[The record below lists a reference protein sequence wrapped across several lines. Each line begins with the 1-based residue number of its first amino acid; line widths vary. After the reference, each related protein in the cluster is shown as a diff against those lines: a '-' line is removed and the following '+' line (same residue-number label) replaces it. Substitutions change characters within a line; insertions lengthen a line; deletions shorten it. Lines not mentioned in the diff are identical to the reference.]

1 MASFPFFQKLDKV
14 LVLAVVSLSFFSLLE
29 LTGMAQNNAVYAV
42 YQHKQLLFIALGIAA
57 MFAVSFIDYRFFKNN
72 SYAVMLLYVLSLVFL
87 ALLLVLGSK
96 IKGATSWFRLGE
108 FAFGPIE
115 ITKIAI
121 VMVLAKYFSARHI
134 EVHRVFHI
142 VLSFAYVAI
151 PLALILLQPDLGSA
165 IIVFSIWFGILF
177 FSGMSKKHIA
187 ILMLL
192 GVIVSTFAWTN
203 VLKPYQQD
211 RILTFLDVYRDPQ
224 GSGYNVIQSMIA
236 IGDGGVFGK
245 GLGYGSQVQLGFLP
259 ESHTDFMF
267 ASIAEEFGFAGVALI
282 FFLLSV
288 IFWRI
293 TRIALEAHNNFA
305 KLFCVGMIVL
315 LFVQIVINMG
325 MNLGIMPVT
334 GIPFPFISYGGSSLI
349 SLFIGIG
356 LVQSIR
362 VRG

>member
-1 MASFPFFQKLDKV
+1 MSAFSYIRKLDFV
-14 LVLAVVSLSFFSLLE
+14 LILSVVSLSFFSLLE
-29 LTGMAQNNAVYAV
+29 LIGMAENNTTYSV
-42 YQHKQLLFIALGIAA
+42 YQNKQIIFIALGITT

-72 SYAVMLLYVLSLVFL
+72 SYAVMLLYVISLFFL
-87 ALLLVLGSK
+87 FLLLLVGSNV
-96 IKGATSWFRLGE
+96 KGATSWFRLGE

-134 EVHRVFHI
+134 EVHRIFHV
-142 VLSFAYVAI
+142 VLSFIYVAI
-151 PLALILLQPDLGSA
+151 PLILILLQPDLGSA
-165 IIVFSIWFGILF
+165 IIIFSIWFGVLF
-177 FSGMSKKHIA
+177 FSGMSKKHII

-192 GVIVSTFAWTN
+192 GMLVSTFAWTH
-203 VLKPYQQD
+203 VLKPYQKD
-211 RILTFLDVYRDPQ
+211 RVFTFLDVYRDPQ

-236 IGDGGVFGK
+236 IGDGGITGK

-267 ASIAEEFGFAGVALI
+267 ASISEEFGFIGISLI
-282 FFLLSV
+282 FFLLIV

-293 TRIALEAHNNFA
+293 TRIALEANNNFA
-305 KLFCVGMIVL
+305 KLFCVGIIVL
-315 LFVQIVINMG
+315 LFIQVTINMG

-334 GIPFPFISYGGSSLI
+334 GIPFPFVSYGGSSLI

-356 LVQSIR
+356 LVQSIHIR
-362 VRG
+362 K

>member
-1 MASFPFFQKLDKV
+1 MQAFSFFRKIDIV

-29 LTGMAQNNAVYAV
+29 LMGMAQNNAVYAV
-42 YQHKQLLFIALGIAA
+42 YQHKQILFIALGIVT
-57 MFAVSFIDYRFFKNN
+57 MLAVSFIDYRFFKNN
-72 SYAVMLLYVLSLVFL
+72 SYAVMLLYVLSLI
-87 ALLLVLGSK
+87 LLSLVLVLGSN
-96 IKGATSWFRLGE
+96 IKGSTSWFRLGE

-115 ITKIAI
+115 ITKIVI

-151 PLALILLQPDLGSA
+151 PLALILLEPDLGSA
-165 IIVFSIWFGILF
+165 IIVFSIWFGVLF

-192 GVIVSTFAWTN
+192 GMIVSAFAWTYM
-203 VLKPYQQD
+203 LKPFQQE
-211 RILTFLDVYRDPQ
+211 RIMTFLDVYRDPQ

-236 IGDGGVFGK
+236 IGDGGVFGR

-267 ASIAEEFGFAGVALI
+267 ASIAEEFGFVGIALI

-305 KLFCVGMIVL
+305 KLFCVGMIML

-356 LVQSIR
+356 LIQSIR